1 MSALPLIFVCGPS
14 AALRLATWQA
24 MSGAAAEW
32 RVQTER
38 CDSPRVDA
46 ELAAASTRTR
56 VLVDAAV
63 QPGLHWLLRLLAAAD
78 RLAAD
83 GPAVLTTLGN
93 RDPRLCIA
101 LAGLALPLLDSAAL
115 DRACWLLGSRVLLPV
130 ALGADSGVRLLR
142 PGAALLHSPHWLDC
156 TQHVHDPAVATPAPL
171 LPADL
176 RERAPEPLHAA
187 LSAQLLALPAD
198 APLAAVGLDGR
209 PVVLHLLH
217 GWGGG
222 AERWVLDLAQ
232 TDSARHHLLLRAV
245 SDSGRQ
251 QHGEAL
257 QLCDA
262 RAPALPLRSIRL
274 APAVGNLAALH
285 AQYAQALGAVLADFG
300 VQQLWV
306 SSLIGHA
313 VQALDCGLPLR
324 WIAHDYFPFWP
335 VLHIDFGDPQ
345 RAFDAAAMAADLNGA
360 GHAALA
366 PESAASWWARR
377 DQVIAA
383 LLRGGATLVA
393 PSHSVLANLARIAP
407 ALQALPQQVIGHG
420 CGLPAVALPA
430 PPARPRPRILIPGRI
445 NGGKGEALLVQVL
458 PQLTAVADLYLLG
471 CGAAGMRFFGQPG
484 VHVELEF
491 ARDHLPAAVERIAP
505 DFALLP
511 RTVAETFS
519 YMLSELWTLGVP
531 VLGTALG
538 SLAERIRPEANG
550 WLCAPTP
557 AALSSLVTALSA
569 DPARVAAVRSA
580 LADQPLRDL
589 QAMLADYLPLLPS
602 VCQAHVTLPPPTLL
616 LTAVEVASARADS
629 VRLQLDL
636 QLARAAAVA
645 AETEVQ
651 KRGEWAHGLTRQ
663 VEERTRWAQSLEAE
677 RDQARARI
685 DILDSE
691 YQAQAQALAGLSET
705 VQAQRQSLEVL
716 DARYTQLRT
725 HSEHTETELARLRQW
740 LDAAEADRDQARQRI
755 AEIERSS
762 SWRITAPLRWLLK
775 PWRPVRESLAFR
787 TRSTRQLFRRGLASL
802 RQRGLG
808 ATLQRVLRGR
818 GQPPAASLQTAPMA
832 DPGLPFQA
840 FALGRPDRLPLVSVI
855 IPVYNKF
862 PYTEACLRSLARVAE
877 AVDFEVIVVDD
888 GSSDETWPHLQRIGG
903 IVAERNPQNLGFI
916 GACNRGAEL
925 ARGEYVFFLNN
936 DTQVQDGFLT
946 ELLKVFRARPDAG
959 LVGSR
964 LVYPDGRLQESGG
977 IIFSDGSGWNYGRFD
992 DPGHCHYNFVREVD
1006 YVSGAA
1012 IALPRA
1018 LFWQLGGFDRIYAPA
1033 YYEDTDLAFKVR
1045 AQAGRK
1051 VYVAPRSCVVHFEGI
1066 TSGTDTGAGIK
1077 RFQVLN
1083 QAKFLERWAEVLK
1096 AHPAPGTDILKAR
1109 QHRVRRRI
1117 LIIDACTPM
1126 PDQDS
1131 GSLRMYNLMRLL
1143 LEEGHAVSFFA
1154 ENRGWHAGYA
1164 EALQDLGVEALF
1176 HPYMPEAPEFF
1187 RQRGAEFDLVIVSRH
1202 YVLETYLPLVKSH
1215 CPRAQLWFDTVDL
1228 HYLRERRAAELA
1240 GDAGALKR
1248 AEQTQAQECALMR
1261 QCDLTLVVSPVE
1273 QEILARECP
1282 GIRVDIL
1289 SNIHDI
1295 PGRRRGFGE
1304 RKDLFFVGGFQH
1316 PPNSGAVLWFM
1327 EHVWPRIHA
1336 ARPELKLH
1344 LVGSRT
1350 PPEISALAS
1359 DHVIVHGFVHDIEPF
1374 LDGCRLSIAPLRYGA
1389 GVKGK
1394 VNLSMSYG
1402 CPVVA
1407 TPVAVEGMHMS
1418 AGTDVLVADD
1428 GPTFADAV
1436 LRLHEDAALW
1446 QSLSDAG
1453 VANVTAH
1460 FSLEAARTVLR
1471 RLL

>member
-1 MSALPLIFVCGPS
+1 MSAQPLIFVCGPS
-14 AALRLATWQA
+14 AAQRLATWQA
-24 MSGAAAEW
+24 MSGTTADWQVLTAP
-32 RVQTER
+32 
-38 CDSPRVDA
+38 CDSPQVAA
-46 ELAAASTRTR
+46 ELAAASTRTC

-63 QPGLHWLLRLLAAAD
+63 QPGLDWLVRLQAAAA
-78 RLAAD
+78 RLPAQ
-83 GPAVLTTLGN
+83 GPVVLTTLGN
-93 RDPRLCIA
+93 RDPRLRIV
-101 LAGLALPLLDSAAL
+101 LAGAALPALDDQAL
-115 DRACWLLGSRVLLPV
+115 DRGCWLLGPRSPLPV
-130 ALGADSGVRLLR
+130 APDADSGLRLLS
-142 PGAALLHSPHWLDC
+142 PGATLLHSPQWLDC
-156 TQHVHDPAVATPAPL
+156 TQHVYDPAVTEPAPA
-171 LPADL
+171 LPADP
-176 RERAPEPLHAA
+176 RERAPEALHAA
-187 LSAQLLALPAD
+187 LSAQLLALTED
-198 APLAAVGLDGR
+198 APLAAVALDGR

-232 TDSARHHLLLRAV
+232 IDTARHHLLLRAV
-245 SDSGRQ
+245 SDAGRR

-257 QLCDA
+257 LLCDA
-262 RAPALPLRSIRL
+262 RAPALALRTIRL
-274 APAVGNLAALH
+274 APAVGNLATQHL
-285 AQYAQALGAVLADFG
+285 QYAQALAAVLADFS

-313 VQALDCGLPLR
+313 VEALDCGLPLR

-335 VLHIDFGDPQ
+335 VLHIDFGDPH
-345 RAFDAAAMAADLNGA
+345 RAYDLAAMAADLSAA
-360 GHAALA
+360 GPSALA
-366 PESAASWWARR
+366 PETAASWWARR
-377 DQVIAA
+377 EQVIAA
-383 LLRGGATLVA
+383 LLGRGATLVA

-407 ALQALPQQVIGHG
+407 ALSGVSQQVIGHG
-420 CGLPAVALPA
+420 CGLQAARLPA
-430 PPARPRPRILIPGRI
+430 PPARARPRILIPGRI
-445 NGGKGEALLVQVL
+445 HGGKGEALLVQVL

-491 ARDHLPAAVERIAP
+491 ERDHLPAAVERIAP

-538 SLAERIRPEANG
+538 SLAERIRPEVNG

-557 AALSSLVTALSA
+557 EALRSLVTALGA
-569 DPARVAAVRSA
+569 DPARVAAVRAA
-580 LADQPLRDL
+580 LVVQPLRDL
-589 QAMLADYLPLLPS
+589 PAMLADYLPLLPNAVRTS
-602 VCQAHVTLPPPTLL
+602 ALAAAPALL
-616 LTAVEVASARADS
+616 LTAVEAAAARADS
-629 VRLQLDL
+629 VRVQLDL
-636 QLARAAAVA
+636 QAARAAASA
-645 AETEVQ
+645 AEIEVQ

-663 VEERTRWAQSLEAE
+663 VEERTRWAHSLEAE

-685 DILDSE
+685 DILDEE
-691 YQAQAQALAGLSET
+691 YRAQARTLAELTDT
-705 VQAQRQSLEVL
+705 VQTQRQSLEAL
-716 DARYTQLRT
+716 DARYEQLQT
-725 HSEHTETELARLRQW
+725 HTEAELLRLRQW
-740 LDAAEADRDQARQRI
+740 LDAAETDRDQARQRI

-775 PWRPVRESLAFR
+775 PLRPLRESLAFR
-787 TRSTRQLFRRGLASL
+787 TRSARQLFRRGLASL
-802 RQRGLG
+802 RQRGIG
-808 ATLQRVLRGR
+808 ATFERVLRGR
-818 GQPPAASLQTAPMA
+818 GQPPAAALKTAPMA
-832 DPGLPFQA
+832 DPGLPFQP
-840 FALGRPDRLPLVSVI
+840 FALGRPERAPLVSVI

-862 PYTEACLRSLARVAE
+862 PYTEACLRSLARVVE

-888 GSSDETWPHLQRIGG
+888 GSSDGTWNALQQISGV
-903 IVAERNPQNLGFI
+903 VAERNAQNLGFI

-1045 AQAGRK
+1045 AEAGRK

-1066 TSGTDTGAGIK
+1066 TSGTDTATGIK
-1077 RFQVLN
+1077 RYQVIN

-1096 AHPAPGTDILKAR
+1096 THPAPGTDILKAR

-1187 RQRGAEFDLVIVSRH
+1187 RQRGTEFDLVIVSRH
-1202 YVLETYLPLVKSH
+1202 YVLETYLPLVRAH

-1228 HYLRERRAAELA
+1228 HYLRERRAAELSS
-1240 GDAGALKR
+1240 DAAALKR

-1273 QEILARECP
+1273 QAILALECP
-1282 GIRVDIL
+1282 GIRIEIL

-1295 PGRRRGFGE
+1295 PGRRRDFE
-1304 RKDLFFVGGFQH
+1304 ARRDLFFVGGFQH

-1327 EHVWPRIHA
+1327 QHAWPRIHA

-1350 PPEISALAS
+1350 PPEINALAS

-1407 TPVAVEGMHMS
+1407 TSVAVEGMHMA
-1418 AGTDVLVADD
+1418 AGAEVLVADD
-1428 GPTFADAV
+1428 GPAFADAV
-1436 LRLHEDAALW
+1436 LRLHEDADLW

-1460 FSLEAARTVLR
+1460 FSLDAARAVLR